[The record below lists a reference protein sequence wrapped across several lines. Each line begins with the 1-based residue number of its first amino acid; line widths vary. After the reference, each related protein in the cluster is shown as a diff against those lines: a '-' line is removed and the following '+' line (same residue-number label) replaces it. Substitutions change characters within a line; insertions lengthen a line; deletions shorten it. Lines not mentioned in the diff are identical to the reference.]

1 MNLENLNSSTYPF
14 KYWEISNCL
23 NDATLNEI
31 SYSNIPNGQRA
42 FDGTRAADDTGG
54 GVDGKLRLFIDKD
67 NSHNYPNLTNVINEL
82 KKKEDDILKQ
92 KNVISKEE
100 YVKNVSLFQKEVQ
113 TYRQEKNKRNNN
125 LSKIKIDHVNEL
137 LKQLSPLIANFS
149 KENNISVVIDKKFT
163 IVSKIEA
170 DITVKLIKILD
181 SKIKKIDVN

>member
-1 MNLENLNSSTYPF
+1 MQKYLIIIALFFITLSNEVKAEEKISIVNMELLLEKSIAGKSIKSKLEKINKKNQ
-14 KYWEISNCL
+14 KYFEKK
-23 NDATLNEI
+23 E
-31 SYSNIPNGQRA
+31 
-42 FDGTRAADDTGG
+42 
-54 GVDGKLRLFIDKD
+54 
-67 NSHNYPNLTNVINEL
+67 NEL